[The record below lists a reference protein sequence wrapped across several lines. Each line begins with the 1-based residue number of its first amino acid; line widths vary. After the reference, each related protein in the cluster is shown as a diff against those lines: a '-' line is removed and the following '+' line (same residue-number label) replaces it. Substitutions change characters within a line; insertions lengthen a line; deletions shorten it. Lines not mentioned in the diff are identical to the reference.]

1 MQEIMIE
8 TVILLAIYAVGVGT
22 ISSMVGIGGGIF
34 NTPLLIII
42 FLFDAQNASATA
54 LVAALFV
61 AASSSIP
68 YWRQKPR
75 PTMVKAGLFLAIMT
89 IPGSWAGIWL
99 REIIAEDMILR
110 YIFGISLFPVALKM
124 LFAKKKK
131 GVEDSSSEIESF
143 DMSELSNQ
151 RLALTLVGAFVGGVA
166 AGLLGI
172 GGGAIVVPVL
182 TLLMGLPIHA
192 AVATSMFTMIF
203 TASAGTGLNAV
214 WGYID
219 PFYALSLGIGMVI
232 GAQIGPRFACKVN
245 SVQLK
250 RAFGLILVFPL
261 VKMMELGHIWLDPLG
276 DVNSALSLL
285 GNIIIWLIV
294 VTPIGL
300 VRYYQLRKQSPEQ
313 IEPCETPTPE

>member
-1 MQEIMIE
+1 MQDIFTI
-8 TVILLAIYAVGVGT
+8 TVILLAIYAVVVGI

-34 NTPLLIII
+34 NTPLLIIL
-42 FLFDAQNASATA
+42 FLFDAQQASATA
-54 LVAALFV
+54 LVAAFFV
-61 AASSSIP
+61 AISSSIP
-68 YWRQKPR
+68 YWKQKPR

-99 REIIAEDMILR
+99 REVIAEDMILR
-110 YIFGISLFPVALKM
+110 YIFGISLFPVAVKM

-131 GVEDSSSEIESF
+131 GAGDTANEIKSYDFSS
-143 DMSELSNQ
+143 LSNQ
-151 RLALTLVGAFVGGVA
+151 RLAVSLFGAFVGGIA

-203 TASAGTGLNAV
+203 TAAAGTARNAM
-214 WGYID
+214 GSYID
-219 PFYALSLGIGMVI
+219 PTYALILGIGMVV
-232 GAQIGPRFACKVN
+232 GAQIGPRLACKVK

-261 VKMMELGHIWLDPLG
+261 MKMMEIGHYWLDPLG
-276 DVNSALSLL
+276 DVNSAISMA
-285 GNIIIWLIV
+285 GNIIVWLIV
-294 VTPIGL
+294 VLPIGL
-300 VRYYQLRKQSPEQ
+300 IRYYQLHRTSPEE
-313 IEPCETPTPE
+313 IEQCDVPTPE

>member
-1 MQEIMIE
+1 MQDILTM
-8 TVILLAIYAVGVGT
+8 TVLLIAVYAVAVGT

-34 NTPLLIII
+34 NTPLLIVL
-42 FLFDAQNASATA
+42 FFFDAQQASATA

-61 AASSSIP
+61 ALSSSIP

-75 PTMVKAGLFLAIMT
+75 PVLVKAGLFLAIMT
-89 IPGSWAGIWL
+89 IPGSWVGVSL
-99 REIIAEDMILR
+99 REIIAEDMVLR

-131 GVEDSSSEIESF
+131 GAETGAEEIEQYDFSK
-143 DMSELSNQ
+143 LSRQ
-151 RLALTLVGAFVGGVA
+151 RLGISLLGAFIGGVA

-203 TASAGTGLNAV
+203 TAGAGTARNAI
-214 WGYID
+214 GNYID
-219 PFYALSLGIGMVI
+219 PVYAIILGIGMVI
-232 GAQIGPRFACKVN
+232 GAQIGPRLACKVN

-250 RAFGLILVFPL
+250 RIFGLILVFPL
-261 VKMMELGHIWLDPLG
+261 VKMMELGHYFFDPLG
-276 DVNSALSLL
+276 DPNSMISLA
-285 GNIIIWLIV
+285 GNITIWILIV
-294 VTPIGL
+294 VPIGL
-300 VRYYQLRKQSPEQ
+300 IRYYHLRKQKPEMIELCDVPSPE
-313 IEPCETPTPE
+313 

>member
-1 MQEIMIE
+1 MIE
-8 TVILLAIYAVGVGT
+8 TVLILAIYAVGVGT

-34 NTPLLIII
+34 NTPLLIIL

-75 PTMVKAGLFLAIMT
+75 PTMMKAGLFLAIMT

-131 GVEDSSSEIESF
+131 GTGDAAAEIENF
-143 DMSELSNQ
+143 DMSQLSNQ
-151 RLALTLVGAFVGGVA
+151 RLVLVMLGAFIGGAA

-203 TASAGTGLNAV
+203 TASAGTVRNAI
-214 WGYID
+214 GMYIN
-219 PFYALSLGIGMVI
+219 PVYALILGVGMVV
-232 GAQIGPRFACKVN
+232 GAQFGPRLATKVN

-250 RAFGLILVFPL
+250 QVFGLILVFPL
-261 VKMMELGHIWLDPLG
+261 VKMMELGHYWLDPLSV
-276 DVNSALSLL
+276 DPNTALSML

-294 VTPIGL
+294 VIPIGL
-300 VRYYQLRKQSPEQ
+300 MRYYQLKKNPPDEIKPSEVPAPE
-313 IEPCETPTPE
+313 

>member
-8 TVILLAIYAVGVGT
+8 TVMLLAIYAVGVGI

-34 NTPLLIII
+34 NTPLLIVI
-42 FLFDAQNASATA
+42 FTLSAQDASATA

-75 PTMVKAGLFLAIMT
+75 PTMMKAGLFLAIMT

-99 REIIAEDMILR
+99 REIIADDTILR
-110 YIFGISLFPVALKM
+110 YIFGIALFPVALKM
-124 LFAKKKK
+124 LFAKKK
-131 GVEDSSSEIESF
+131 GTGDTASEIEQF
-143 DMSELSNQ
+143 DMSQLSRQ
-151 RLALTLVGAFVGGVA
+151 RLVMVMIGAFVGGTA

-203 TASAGTGLNAV
+203 TASAGTVRNAI
-214 WGYID
+214 GMYID
-219 PFYALSLGIGMVI
+219 PVLALTLGVGMVI
-232 GAQIGPRFACKVN
+232 GAQFGPRLACRVN

-250 RAFGLILVFPL
+250 RVFGLILVFPL
-261 VKMMELGHIWLDPLG
+261 VKMMELGHLWLEPGGDP
-276 DVNSALSLL
+276 NSAISML
-285 GNIIIWLIV
+285 GNILIWLIV
-294 VTPIGL
+294 VIPIGL
-300 VRYYQLRKQSPEQ
+300 IRYYQLKNNPPNGST
-313 IEPCETPTPE
+313 PCEVPAPE